1 MLVITV
7 IEKVSKYSNYRV
19 INTFYRVT
27 KEPSRTSCQDTEI
40 TGILHAI
47 ETKENS
53 KDPNKEVKHVE
64 CPHKGRSQ
72 QKHAKIS

>member
-7 IEKVSKYSNYRV
+7 IEKVSKYSNYRI

-27 KEPSRTSCQDTEI
+27 KEPSHTSCQDTEI

-47 ETKENS
+47 ETKGEL
-53 KDPNKEVKHVE
+53 
-64 CPHKGRSQ
+64 KGPQ
-72 QKHAKIS
+72 